1 MPFRIVKEI
10 EKIKDDK
17 DIRIISHD
25 ENYSNILAEIRGPID
40 SPYEN
45 GKFQLKIVIPQE
57 YPFVPPKVKFET
69 LVWHPNISSVTGAI
83 CIDILKDGWSPAL
96 SIYSVLIS
104 LQSLLNEPV
113 PEDPQDA
120 VVASQYLNN
129 HEEFVKTAQSWVQ
142 IYATKIEN

>member
-25 ENYSNILAEIRGPID
+25 ENYSNILAEIRGPLD